1 MPGGIRLAK
10 TALVKMT
17 ENQFGL
23 TALEEI
29 KRVHSLHLGDKDK
42 MIIKL
47 TLGLT
52 YTLSPV
58 PVSKN

>member
-1 MPGGIRLAK
+1 LAK